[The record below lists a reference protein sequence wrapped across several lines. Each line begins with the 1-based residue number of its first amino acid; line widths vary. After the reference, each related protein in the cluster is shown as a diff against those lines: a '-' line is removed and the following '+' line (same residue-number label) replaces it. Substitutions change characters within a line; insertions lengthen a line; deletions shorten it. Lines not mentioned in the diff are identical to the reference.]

1 MSREAADQP
10 LYGRR
15 TRRMT
20 IAPFPARDVAAFVP
34 AYSPVDVLTTYGLIG
49 GLPGH
54 LSLMDP
60 GWDLADN
67 AAALLLD
74 SGGRLVD
81 EAEHMLDAFLDDAA
95 VHYSILEAV
104 ATGDQT
110 WNGITR
116 RIKRRG
122 GSTLRPLEWLL
133 EMQLLERVAPITER
147 DQRKAKR
154 VYYRVSDPY
163 IGFWH
168 RFVAPLV
175 TSGAIGLVPPD
186 RLWSTGVAPHVAD
199 YMGPVFETVCRQAV
213 RAGHVPLPFE
223 PIRVGEWWNATS
235 SEQVDVAAWD
245 GAGELFVAECKW
257 GSVTAADLEALER
270 RAQILAAELGSVR
283 RTHLAVFSAQG
294 RLASAVQRAVGAGR
308 LHSYTALDLV

>member
-1 MSREAADQP
+1 
-10 LYGRR
+10 
-15 TRRMT
+15 MT
-20 IAPFPARDVAAFVP
+20 IAPFPARNVAAFVP

-116 RIKRRG
+116 RIKRSG